1 MILWATAR
9 IIERT
14 ADVAPEQVHRFL
26 AMHLD
31 GLRPG
36 AVTGP
41 LPAEPD
47 VAAPPPDGDARRAGP
62 PSRRRGLTSVPNRTG

>member
-31 GLRPG
+31 FFASRGGHGAAAGRPH
-36 AVTGP
+36 
-41 LPAEPD
+41 
-47 VAAPPPDGDARRAGP
+47 VAPPPPDGDARRAGP
-62 PSRRRGLTSVPNRTG
+62 SSRRRGLTSVPNRTG